1 MRRKIPSTS
10 MLIAFES
17 AARHLSFTHAA
28 EELSVTES
36 AVSKKIAL
44 LEEYLA
50 IPLFSRVKRR
60 LQLTDAGRTYSALV
74 QQSLDKL
81 EMDTTLAMGYDAGR
95 ITLDLAV
102 LPTFA
107 LKWLMPR
114 LGDFAALH
122 PDITIN
128 IIAREEPFLFSEEA
142 FDATIHFDHPVWA
155 NATTTYL
162 FTEELIPVCSPELIG
177 GLRCA
182 KASDLADFVLM
193 HKTGRPE
200 AWSRWF
206 ELAGAPNP
214 KALRGPRFSM
224 YALLIEAAR
233 AKAGVALVPRSYVQ
247 NEIASK
253 ELTVPWEMLV
263 PGAKDYY
270 FVVPEQK
277 ESSPA
282 IRVFRDWLLDAS
294 KQYRVEL
301 SELANDV
308 QDSVPSN
315 G

>member
-1 MRRKIPSTS
+1 

-17 AARHLSFTHAA
+17 AARHLSFTRAA
-28 EELSVTES
+28 DELAVTES
-36 AVSKKIAL
+36 AVSRKIAL

-50 IPLFSRVKRR
+50 VQLFSRVKRR
-60 LQLTDAGRTYSALV
+60 LQLTDAGKTYSALV

-81 EMDTTLAMGYDAGR
+81 EMDTTLAMGYDTGR
-95 ITLDLAV
+95 IALELAV

-114 LGDFAALH
+114 LGEFSTLH

-128 IIAREEPFLFSEEA
+128 VTAREEPFLFSEEA

-162 FTEELIPVCSPELIG
+162 FTEELIPVCSPDLIG
-177 GLRCA
+177 GLKCGGP
-182 KASDLADFVLM
+182 SDLFDFVLM

-206 ELAGAPNP
+206 ELAGAPNS

-233 AKAGVALVPRSYVQ
+233 ARVGVALVPRTYVQ
-247 NEIASK
+247 GELAAGA
-253 ELTVPWEMLV
+253 LTVPWEMLV

-277 ESSPA
+277 QASPA
-282 IRVFRDWLLDAS
+282 IRAFRDWLLEAS
-294 KQYRVEL
+294 KHYRDEVDGTG
-301 SELANDV
+301 SA
-308 QDSVPSN
+308 
-315 G
+315 